1 MRLQRR
7 RAAQKSLDFGLINNM
22 ISSIP
27 KVVIVIELTQKEVAQ
42 GANQT
47 SDKDQ
52 SAWVLA
58 WFVVA
63 GVTSYRMAPEQ
74 IIRFWDCSDTVL

>member
-1 MRLQRR
+1 
-7 RAAQKSLDFGLINNM
+7 M

-27 KVVIVIELTQKEVAQ
+27 KVVIELVQKEVVQ

-58 WFVVA
+58 QLMVA
-63 GVTSYRMAPEQ
+63 GATSYRMAPEQ
-74 IIRFWDCSDTVL
+74 MIQFWACSDNGL